1 MIKSYLNIRNI
12 NYGSFVIYFIGMYCG
27 LPFSVN
33 AIALFIL
40 IQIGLLIKQ
49 GISLNNTYTKF
60 LILPILFYLIHILSI
75 LYSSNKTEIYFDL
88 EVKFSFLII
97 PILFALK
104 KKEQQADIHILANIY
119 VFIGGIMSL
128 AYLTKGLFLYSIHNI
143 YPTYMIFSEPMH
155 PSYLSLYLVTNILF
169 ILYLFI
175 GNKAYTIINFTSLF
189 LSLLVLY
196 FSESKAGMISLVLLL
211 IFVLFKLFYHKS
223 KGISIGIILISLI
236 AFISIFTINERF
248 KALLNAGL
256 NFEKVFAHPEKVQES
271 TALRML
277 AWDASIR
284 IIKKHPIIGV
294 GGGDIKDELSKI
306 YKTRDYKKPLEM
318 HMNAHNQYLETTVGE
333 GVIGLLFLLAMLII
347 LFFNRTNMLLSQGF
361 SLIFSINILFES
373 MFNVQAG
380 VVFFVIMYSILFT
393 AQNPQSPS
401 IYEKTI

>member
-1 MIKSYLNIRNI
+1 M
-12 NYGSFVIYFIGMYCG
+12 G
-27 LPFSVN
+27 
-33 AIALFIL
+33 
-40 IQIGLLIKQ
+40 
-49 GISLNNTYTKF
+49 
-60 LILPILFYLIHILSI
+60 
-75 LYSSNKTEIYFDL
+75 
-88 EVKFSFLII
+88 
-97 PILFALK
+97 
-104 KKEQQADIHILANIY
+104 
-119 VFIGGIMSL
+119 L

-175 GNKAYTIINFTSLF
+175 SNKAYTIVNFTSLF

-196 FSESKAGMISLVLLL
+196 FSESKAGMISLALLL
-211 IFVLFKLFYHKS
+211 VFILFKLFYHKS

-248 KALLNAGL
+248 KALLNTGL

-306 YKTRDYKKPLEM
+306 YKKRDYKKPLEM